1 METLGSRVKKL
12 REGLG
17 LSQSELAKAAKITQ
31 ASLSRIEAGKMLQLK
46 SHKLKQLAGAL
57 RVTIDFL
64 LSDDNLQKVEDII
77 SRDTDA
83 CALVSEYSQ
92 MDAEQRRQLREFAE
106 FLNQK

>member
-1 METLGSRVKKL
+1 MDQRVPKLAQTTLLNVG
-12 REGLG
+12 
-17 LSQSELAKAAKITQ
+17 QTELTAIIQ
-31 ASLSRIEAGKMLQLK
+31 
-46 SHKLKQLAGAL
+46 LKQLAGAL

-83 CALVSEYSQ
+83 RALVSEYSQ
-92 MDAEQRRQLREFAE
+92 MDAEQRRQLRDFAE